1 MEFDSENV
9 ISATIP
15 LSNYPQKKRQICNE
29 ENQSTT
35 RCTRKK
41 APIPFFLSVFSK
53 AVHWFC
59 FYFYFIE
66 ITAV

>member
-15 LSNYPQKKRQICNE
+15 LELPAEKRQICNE

-41 APIPFFLSVFSK
+41 APISFFLSVFSK